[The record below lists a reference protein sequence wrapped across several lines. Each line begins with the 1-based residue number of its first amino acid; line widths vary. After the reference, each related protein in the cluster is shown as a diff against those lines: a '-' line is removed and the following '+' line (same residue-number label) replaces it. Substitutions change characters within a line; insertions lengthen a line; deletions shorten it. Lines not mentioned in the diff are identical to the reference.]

1 MTDLEEQP
9 IEQLMPHHGASV
21 LLDHVVAHDGE
32 STTARVIVGSQ
43 SWLRQSDGSVASW
56 LAIEYMAQ
64 CVATHES
71 LCAHAK
77 GRTLPLGFLVS
88 VTGLTLGVSHFGAGE
103 QLRVRVQR
111 IRGRSGLG
119 ALSHACAIFTGNEDR
134 DTAPVAEGRLT
145 IVLDRKAGRD
155 RSATDGGPDEQV

>member
-1 MTDLEEQP
+1 MTDLEQGP
-9 IEQLMPHHGASV
+9 IEQLIPHHGASV
-21 LLDHVVAHDGE
+21 LLDHVIAHDAE
-32 STTARVIVGSQ
+32 STTAEVIVGNQ

-64 CVATHES
+64 CVAAHES

-77 GRTLPLGFLVS
+77 GRTVPLGFLVG
-88 VTGLTLGVSHFGAGE
+88 VTGLRLGVSHFGAGE

-119 ALSHACAIFTGNEDR
+119 ALSHACAIFTGNEDG

-145 IVLDRKAGRD
+145 IVLDRNAGWD
-155 RSATDGGPDEQV
+155 RSAADRQPDDRV